1 MRTKDEAK
9 KWLHFL
15 REKGILFF
23 QDLLETMVLSNFE
36 DEKDL
41 QFFQK
46 LKQSLAPVPPSFVV
60 ILEQQTIPSSL
71 NPICS
76 IFVSKIKKQS
86 RMAQQ
91 IILVLLLEAKRL
103 IFIPLE

>member
-1 MRTKDEAK
+1 MQTKNVAE

-15 REKGILFF
+15 RENGILFF
-23 QDLLETMVLSNFE
+23 QDVLETMVLSNFE
-36 DEKDL
+36 DENDL

-86 RMAQQ
+86 RMDQQ
-91 IILVLLLEAKRL
+91 TRLVLLLEPKRL
-103 IFIPLE
+103 IFIPLK